1 MGAPVTLIL
10 RNLKTAAALRN
21 MIAEM
26 NRKDL
31 ELKRITKTASLLL
44 LSGLSVNSIPE
55 EIIQRCIHEQGQDG
69 GWVGI
74 VDTGWNAF
82 FLKKLNRHEHQES
95 IVKALDFI
103 RSECN
108 EHGLWG
114 RSRRD
119 ISRIPVSG
127 ILTYLFP
134 ELAEP
139 ERLLLL
145 EKLWISEKNSITY
158 KAGYTLMAFKR
169 ADYRPETENLVRET
183 VDWLA
188 ANQLQDGGFSPWK
201 DHPLDADVFCTAIAV
216 LGLLQYRHMAAPA
229 VLRLALGWLDGNRLA
244 NGIWKYH
251 EIEDGASWGLYALS
265 QLMRNKIVED
275 G

>member
-1 MGAPVTLIL
+1 MTVIH
-10 RNLKTAAALRN
+10 RNLKTAGALRN

-44 LSGLSVNSIPE
+44 LSGLSANSIPR
-55 EIIQRCIHEQGQDG
+55 EIARRCAAEQRQDG
-69 GWVGI
+69 GWVGV
-74 VDTGWNAF
+74 VDSGWNAF
-82 FLKKLNRHEHQES
+82 FLKSLDSEAYGES
-95 IVKALDFI
+95 IGKALDFI
-103 RSECN
+103 RSQVN
-108 EHGLWG
+108 EQGLWG
-114 RSRRD
+114 RSPRD

-127 ILTYLFP
+127 ILMYLFP
-134 ELAEP
+134 GLAEP
-139 ERLLLL
+139 QPLLLL
-145 EKLWISEKNSITY
+145 EQLWISEKNSITY
-158 KAGYTLMAFKR
+158 KAAYTLMAFKR
-169 ADYRPETENLVRET
+169 ARYRPQTGTLIEET

-201 DHPLDADVFCTAIAV
+201 GHPLDADVFCTAVAA
-216 LGLLQYRHMAAPA
+216 LGLRQYPNLAAPE
-229 VLRLALGWLDGNRLA
+229 VLRRAAGWLDRNRLE

-265 QLMRNKIVED
+265 QLLKDGVVED